1 VDSVYDALDDAGN
14 ERLCQALDSHHVK
27 LKAKVTTTQGWT
39 ATVGSEYKSSPTCRN
54 TIYATGNTQNYDD
67 RSKPGVAAFQ
77 DAVNRYFPTHAN
89 KTSEWELEGWASAQ
103 WLADAMR
110 ACGAKL
116 TRACVEGFL
125 KSQKAYTGH
134 GLLTARNFVVMR
146 PPPMEHS
153 CINVARW
160 QDSADGGKG
169 GWVSQV
175 PDMNKNCFD
184 VFELPYSP

>member
-1 VDSVYDALDDAGN
+1 M
-14 ERLCQALDSHHVK
+14 K

-39 ATVGSEYKSSPTCRN
+39 ATVGTEYKASPICRN

-67 RSKPGVAAFQ
+67 RGKPGVAAFQ
-77 DAVNRYFPTHAN
+77 DAVSKYFPSHQS

-110 ACGAKL
+110 SCGAKL
-116 TRACVEGFL
+116 TRACVEDYL
-125 KSQKAYTGH
+125 KAQKAYAGH
-134 GLLTARNFVVMR
+134 GLLTPRNFVVMR
-146 PPPMEHS
+146 PPPVEHS
-153 CINVARW
+153 CVNVARW

-169 GWVSQV
+169 GWVSSV

-184 VFELPYSP
+184 AHELAYSP